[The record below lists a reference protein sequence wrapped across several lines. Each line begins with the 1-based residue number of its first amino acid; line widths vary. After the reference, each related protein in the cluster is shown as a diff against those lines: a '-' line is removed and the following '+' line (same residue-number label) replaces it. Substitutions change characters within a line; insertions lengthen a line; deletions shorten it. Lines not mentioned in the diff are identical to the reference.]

1 MPKPGYTRII
11 VKSEVRSMLEKLA
24 AAQGYGSINRLL
36 ESWIRVH
43 PGVHPT
49 TPSGAINEEIRRSET
64 GPETGFFQERKC
76 RNVVSAMV
84 GRAGLEPA
92 TFCTSGRCPN
102 QARRPAH
109 FILILGRSHLF
120 MI

>member
-11 VKSEVRSMLEKLA
+11 VRAEVRSMLEKLA

-49 TPSGAINEEIRRSET
+49 TPSEALNPAFRQSET
-64 GPETGFFQERKC
+64 DLKTGFFQERKC
-76 RNVVSAMV
+76 RNVVSAVV
-84 GRAGLEPA
+84 GSPGFEPGSRTPEA
-92 TFCTSGRCPN
+92 RSLD
-102 QARRPAH
+102 QASRRP
-109 FILILGRSHLF
+109 LIF
-120 MI
+120 